1 MIKNKT
7 RNIDKNIIYDKIY
20 LSDSNIRCH
29 NLVPPKETDS
39 LSWIGF
45 YVLEKDF
52 KDIDK
57 NIFYDKIY
65 LSEALQLRCPIEMS
79 DVIISSLLKESV
91 R

>member
-39 LSWIGF
+39 LS
-45 YVLEKDF
+45 
-52 KDIDK
+52 
-57 NIFYDKIY
+57 
-65 LSEALQLRCPIEMS
+65 
-79 DVIISSLLKESV
+79 
-91 R
+91 